1 MEIEHLG
8 EKTVA
13 QLVERGLVEDTSDLY
28 RLSREGLLGLEG
40 FKDKS
45 AQNLLEAIEAS
56 KEIGLDR
63 FIYALGISNVG
74 QHVAMVLASHFGSL
88 DGLVE
93 AGVEDLTAVH
103 EVGEEVARSVV
114 RYFEDTRNRGV
125 VQKMLDAGV
134 RPKWERAGGERILE
148 GKKIVFTGGMSRLNR
163 DEAKQLVEDLGGRV
177 TSSVSKKTEFVVVGE
192 NPGSKLESAHK
203 HGVRVLTEEE
213 FLELVGR

>member
-28 RLSREGLLGLEG
+28 HLSPQDLLGLEG

-45 AQNLLEAIEAS
+45 AQNLLEAIETS

-88 DGLVE
+88 DGLVQ

-114 RYFEDTRNRGV
+114 RFFEDPRNRGV
-125 VQKMLDAGV
+125 VQRMLDAGV
-134 RPKWERAGGERILE
+134 RPKWERAGGERTFE
-148 GKKIVFTGGMSRLNR
+148 GKKIVFTGAMSRVGR
-163 DEAKQLVEDLGGRV
+163 DEAKQLVEERGGRV
-177 TSSVSKKTEFVVVGE
+177 ASSVSKKTDFVVVGE
-192 NPGSKLESAHK
+192 NPGSKLESARK
-203 HGVRVLTEEE
+203 HGVRVVTEEE